1 MMYLWYLQKG
11 KKYKETT
18 SIKQAIFKIGGATMS
33 KEMKAILDS
42 ERAEGKA
49 EGMQQGTLKTI
60 INMFKKGIIKITDAA
75 KELGVSEK
83 EFMKLAKA

>member
-1 MMYLWYLQKG
+1 MMYLWYLQKS

-18 SIKQAIFKIGGATMS
+18 SIKQAIFKIGGTTMS

-49 EGMQQGTLKTI
+49 EGRAEGRAEGM
-60 INMFKKGIIKITDAA
+60 
-75 KELGVSEK
+75 
-83 EFMKLAKA
+83 

>member
-1 MMYLWYLQKG
+1 MMYLWYLQKS

-18 SIKQAIFKIGGATMS
+18 SIKQAIFNIGGATIR

-49 EGMQQGTLKTI
+49 
-60 INMFKKGIIKITDAA
+60 
-75 KELGVSEK
+75 V
-83 EFMKLAKA
+83 